1 MVLKAYWNSITEKAI
16 NFLIINNACIKQVLL
31 VGIWTLN
38 PGLIASRKPQ
48 KPLKK
53 TTFIILPDTYNR
65 PD

>member
-1 MVLKAYWNSITEKAI
+1 LHQASA
-16 NFLIINNACIKQVLL
+16 
-31 VGIWTLN
+31 VGWYLNLN

-53 TTFIILPDTYNR
+53 NRKAKKKKTTFIILPDTYNR